1 MLTRK
6 DFLDKT
12 VRTAGIFT
20 AAQWMAA
27 CSSVEKG
34 RLSGKNQDPLANAK
48 EAGIT
53 EPILMAALCGLTAPN
68 PHNTQA
74 WKFQLINEMEMFLS
88 VDESR
93 LLPMTDPPARQIHI
107 GQGCFL
113 ECLAI
118 GASRLSMEADINL
131 FPSGVYDPENS
142 GKKPVA
148 HIRLKK
154 SSKPADPLY
163 SALEQR
169 ATNRS
174 VYSGVPL
181 AEIAQDR
188 LISQTSPKYSRIFFN
203 SDEKTI
209 AQWRVIFEDA
219 FAVETNTLSTNE
231 ESRVWF
237 RYNDEEIYSKRD
249 GISLPGNGTD
259 GIKRTIIENF
269 FMHKGPESW
278 NSRTSREGS
287 IDMFR
292 GQSNSAGGFALFISP
307 GNSLADQVNC
317 GRDYAR
323 FHLAVT
329 AENLVM
335 QPFSQ
340 VLQEYAE
347 MNELRQKFESMIEK
361 KTGEKI
367 QMIVRLGRSEYR
379 FFSPRRP
386 LKSFL
391 ITG

>member
-1 MLTRK
+1 
-6 DFLDKT
+6 
-12 VRTAGIFT
+12 
-20 AAQWMAA
+20 
-27 CSSVEKG
+27 
-34 RLSGKNQDPLANAK
+34 
-48 EAGIT
+48 
-53 EPILMAALCGLTAPN
+53 
-68 PHNTQA
+68 
-74 WKFQLINEMEMFLS
+74 
-88 VDESR
+88 
-93 LLPMTDPPARQIHI
+93 
-107 GQGCFL
+107 
-113 ECLAI
+113 
-118 GASRLSMEADINL
+118 
-131 FPSGVYDPENS
+131 
-142 GKKPVA
+142 
-148 HIRLKK
+148 
-154 SSKPADPLY
+154 
-163 SALEQR
+163 
-169 ATNRS
+169 
-174 VYSGVPL
+174 
-181 AEIAQDR
+181 
-188 LISQTSPKYSRIFFN
+188 
-203 SDEKTI
+203 
-209 AQWRVIFEDA
+209 
-219 FAVETNTLSTNE
+219 
-231 ESRVWF
+231 
-237 RYNDEEIYSKRD
+237 
-249 GISLPGNGTD
+249 
-259 GIKRTIIENF
+259 
-269 FMHKGPESW
+269 MHKGPESW